1 MRNTLLLIFGL
12 IITEVSFADERTPAR
27 ILVNQSG
34 QGVAVKAAS
43 RSDIYGPRFVASYE
57 DKSVWYFGEKFSEEK
72 YKDAKIDVLLH
83 YYFCTLKSGKIKLNE
98 HEDLAWIKKESFNK
112 YEFAEGDKNIVSL
125 L

>member
-1 MRNTLLLIFGL
+1 MRNTLLLFFGL

-34 QGVAVKAAS
+34 QGVAVNAAS

-72 YKDAKIDVLLH
+72 DPQAFYCWLDELENPQCKRVWVDMTAKP
-83 YYFCTLKSGKIKLNE
+83 E
-98 HEDLAWIKKESFNK
+98 IKKWAK
-112 YEFAEGDKNIVSL
+112 H
-125 L
+125 